1 MSINIRVLRLCSTE
15 WKSSL
20 NLAPEMFITKETKWH
35 MFCQCYDISYTTG
48 PILIKTK
55 ISRLETMC
63 VPSKTL
69 SPTLKGCKWGY
80 SVFYRKIKF
89 TNIWISLKCKKKFKK
104 ENAVLVYMYF
114 KKPFKLHSLHRRT
127 YRFFHFPNETCVL
140 LGSFGCWP
148 VKTKISKH

>member
-1 MSINIRVLRLCSTE
+1 MSINIRFLRLCSTE

-35 MFCQCYDISYTTG
+35 MFCQCYDISYNTG
-48 PILIKTK
+48 PVLIKTK
-55 ISRLETMC
+55 ISRLKTMC

-89 TNIWISLKCKKKFKK
+89 TNIWISLKCKKNSKRKTLFLFICTLKSLSNYIPSIVELTDFFIFPMK
-104 ENAVLVYMYF
+104 LKSSWEVLDVG
-114 KKPFKLHSLHRRT
+114 
-127 YRFFHFPNETCVL
+127 L
-140 LGSFGCWP
+140 L
-148 VKTKISKH
+148 KQK